1 MGRKLI
7 CVSLVALGLIL
18 VAAGFASATSIF
30 NQPGNILISDQFN
43 NRVIEVDPRT
53 KNIVWQFGNESSLP
67 GPHSVVAPNDAE
79 RVGNLTLISGTGAP
93 AGSEATCPS
102 GCADNRVFLVNQAGR
117 IVWQYGQAGVTG
129 AGFNELNTPVQA
141 TFLPSTN
148 ILITDQAN
156 DRVIEVTLRHEI
168 IWQYGMTGVP
178 GAGSDQ
184 LNTPNSAELLENGDV
199 LIADESNNRV
209 IEVNREKEV
218 VWSYNNSGDPTVLN
232 GPAFAS
238 RLPDGD
244 TLITDSNNNRVFE
257 VDMNGNLVGSYYST
271 ASVTVP
277 NPLPTRAVRLFNGN
291 TLISNQ
297 FAGQVIEVNP
307 EGNIVLSFGTLG
319 VNDDAPGDLNA
330 PYDAKEIGD
339 YFGLTPPFVAPF
351 AIERMLSVLEGN

>member
-7 CVSLVALGLIL
+7 CVSLAALGLIL
-18 VAAGFASATSIF
+18 VAASFASATSIF

-53 KNIVWQFGNESSLP
+53 KNIVWQFGNGSSVP

-156 DRVIEVTLRHEI
+156 DRVIEVTLRHQI

-178 GAGSDQ
+178 GTGLDQ

-199 LIADESNNRV
+199 LIADQGNNRV

-218 VWSYNNSGDPTVLN
+218 VWSYNNSGDPTLLN
-232 GPAFAS
+232 AAAFAS
-238 RLPDGD
+238 RLPNGD

-257 VDMNGNLVGSYYST
+257 VDMNGKLVGSYYST
-271 ASVTVP
+271 ASATVP

-307 EGNIVLSFGTLG
+307 EGNIVRSFGTLG
-319 VNDDAPGDLNA
+319 VNDNAPGDLNA

-351 AIERMLSVLEGN
+351 AIERMLSVLDLN

>member
-1 MGRKLI
+1 MARKLI
-7 CVSLVALGLIL
+7 CVSLAALGLIL
-18 VAAGFASATSIF
+18 LAASFAAATSIF
-30 NQPGNILISDQFN
+30 NQLGNILICDQFN

-53 KNIVWQFGNESSLP
+53 KNIVWQFGNGSSVP
-67 GPHSVVAPNDAE
+67 GQHSVVAPNDAE

-93 AGSEATCPS
+93 AGSEATCLS

-156 DRVIEVTLRHEI
+156 ERVIEVTLRHEI

-178 GAGSDQ
+178 GNGLDQ
-184 LNTPNSAELLENGDV
+184 LNNPNSAELLENGDV

-209 IEVNREKEV
+209 IEVNREKQV

-232 GPAFAS
+232 GTAFAS

-257 VDMNGNLVGSYYST
+257 VDMNGDLVGSYYST
-271 ASVTVP
+271 ASAAVP
-277 NPLPTRAVRLFNGN
+277 NPFPTRAVRLFNGN

-307 EGNIVLSFGTLG
+307 EGNIVLRFGTLG
-319 VNDDAPGDLNA
+319 ANDNAPGDLNA

-339 YFGLTPPFVAPF
+339 YFGLTPPFF
-351 AIERMLSVLEGN
+351 DFFGFEQRFFQQDGN